1 MGNSHQEPSKSGKVS
16 TGVNL
21 QGTRGEVEEEVKD
34 EEEQEEEE
42 EEEEKGEEEKVKDEE
57 EVI

>member
-21 QGTRGEVEEEVKD
+21 QGTRGELEEEEVK
-34 EEEQEEEE
+34 EEEE
-42 EEEEKGEEEKVKDEE
+42 EEVEEEQKVKDEKE
-57 EVI
+57 KE

>member
-42 EEEEKGEEEKVKDEE
+42 EEEKGEEEKVKDEE